1 MNNAPRATPDLRER
15 VRRQLGQPL
24 AASRIAA
31 LWRCPLCP
39 PETCALLH
47 VTADT
52 LRCLGACGGAGGA
65 QRVLPQPE
73 PEPLA
78 PLIAWADG
86 LP

>member
-1 MNNAPRATPDLRER
+1 MSDAPHATPDLRER

-52 LRCLGACGGAGGA
+52 LRCLGACGCAGGA
-65 QRVLPQPE
+65 GEWLRTEEQPAGE
-73 PEPLA
+73 
-78 PLIAWADG
+78 LIAWADG